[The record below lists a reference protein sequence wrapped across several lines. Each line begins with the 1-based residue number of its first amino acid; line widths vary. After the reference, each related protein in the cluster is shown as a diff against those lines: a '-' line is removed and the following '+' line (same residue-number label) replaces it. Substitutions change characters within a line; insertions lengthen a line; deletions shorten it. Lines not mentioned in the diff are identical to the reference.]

1 MRSPKVLY
9 LLPYFELGGT
19 ERHLLELARMAIG
32 DFSILVVSPGGDGV
46 SLLEEYGIPH
56 IKVPTLTLFNI
67 LKYRSIIKKLIL
79 EFRPYI
85 IHIHG
90 AHELVFIVKNLFP
103 DIPVI
108 FTSHGYASNFP
119 LLDYTLSADI
129 CDRYSDKVIAVSEY
143 ERRLLLKRGL
153 KDSKVCT
160 IYNGISPVE
169 GNLNLPLPRDV
180 SFKIVTVARL
190 TRKKGIKYLIEAF
203 GLISKKYKD
212 TGLFIIGEG
221 EERKYL
227 EKLVGRLNLRN
238 VFFLGK
244 IPDAGKY
251 LNNFDIFVLPSL
263 SESLG
268 ISIIEA
274 YAEKRAV
281 IATKIGG
288 IPELIVDGET
298 GLLVAPG
305 DSYALADSIEKLI
318 LDRALRDRLAYS
330 GYNRFLGYFT
340 SEKMYE
346 KTLNVYKSFL

>member
-1 MRSPKVLY
+1 MNLGNGCPNSFVY
-9 LLPYFELGGT
+9 L
-19 ERHLLELARMAIG
+19 
-32 DFSILVVSPGGDGV
+32 
-46 SLLEEYGIPH
+46 
-56 IKVPTLTLFNI
+56 
-67 LKYRSIIKKLIL
+67 
-79 EFRPYI
+79 
-85 IHIHG
+85 
-90 AHELVFIVKNLFP
+90 VKNR
-103 DIPVI
+103 
-108 FTSHGYASNFP
+108 H
-119 LLDYTLSADI
+119 
-129 CDRYSDKVIAVSEY
+129 
-143 ERRLLLKRGL
+143 
-153 KDSKVCT
+153 
-160 IYNGISPVE
+160 
-169 GNLNLPLPRDV
+169 
-180 SFKIVTVARL
+180 
-190 TRKKGIKYLIEAF
+190 
-203 GLISKKYKD
+203 
-212 TGLFIIGEG
+212 
-221 EERKYL
+221 
-227 EKLVGRLNLRN
+227 NLRN

>member
-1 MRSPKVLY
+1 MRSHKILY

-19 ERHLLELARMAIG
+19 ERHLLELARMVIS
-32 DFSILVVSPGGDGV
+32 DFSILVVSPGGNGV
-46 SLLEEYGIPH
+46 LLLEGYGIPH
-56 IKVPTLTLFNI
+56 IGIPALTLFNI
-67 LKYRSIIKKLIL
+67 LRYRGIIKKLIL
-79 EFRPYI
+79 EFRPDI

-119 LLDYTLSADI
+119 SLDYTLSAAI
-129 CDRYSDKVIAVSEY
+129 CNRYSDKVIAVSEY
-143 ERRLLLKRGL
+143 ERGLLLKRGL
-153 KDSKVCT
+153 KDDKVCT

-169 GNLNLPLPRDV
+169 GDLNLSLLGDV

-190 TRKKGIKYLIEAF
+190 TRKKGIRYLIEAF
-203 GLISKKYKD
+203 NLISKKYND
-212 TGLFIIGEG
+212 MGLFIIGEG
-221 EERKYL
+221 EEREYL
-227 EKLVGRLNLRN
+227 EKLVCRLNLKN

-274 YAEKRAV
+274 YAGKRPV
-281 IATKIGG
+281 IASKVGG

-318 LDRALRDRLAYS
+318 LDGALRDRLARN
-330 GYNRFLGYFT
+330 GYKRY
-340 SEKMYE
+340 
-346 KTLNVYKSFL
+346 